1 MSKKLAEGIDALVL
15 DVKTGSGAFMKKEE
29 DAVFLAELMVET
41 GERMRKSV
49 VALITNMDQPLGTH
63 VGNSLEVIE
72 ALEVLHG
79 RGPDDLKELCVELA
93 GWMFHLGGAAATV
106 AQGKRDAEQLIASGK
121 AFDKFRQM
129 VSLQGGDVAALDDP
143 TKLPRAKYL
152 HNVLSPRSGFITA
165 MNCEAIGT
173 ACVVL
178 GGGREK
184 KEDAVDP
191 AVGIVLHRKIADQI
205 SVGEP
210 LCTIHSNSE
219 ARTAR
224 AESLLLESFHIA
236 DAPAVEMNALVRRVI
251 RGSKANS
258 VGGK

>member
-1 MSKKLAEGIDALVL
+1 MG
-15 DVKTGSGAFMKKEE
+15 
-29 DAVFLAELMVET
+29 
-41 GERMRKSV
+41 KSV

-72 ALEVLHG
+72 VLEILRG
-79 RGPDDLKELCVELA
+79 RGPDDLRELCVELA

-106 AQGKRDAEQLIASGK
+106 AQGKLDAERLIASGK
-121 AFDKFRQM
+121 ALEKFRQM
-129 VSLQGGDVAALDDP
+129 VSLQGGDVSALDNP
-143 TKLPRAKYL
+143 ARLPRAKYMRD
-152 HNVLSPRSGFITA
+152 VISPRSGFIAA
-165 MNCEAIGT
+165 MNCEAVGT

-191 AVGIVLHRKIADQI
+191 AVGIVLHRKTGDQ
-205 SVGEP
+205 VAAGEP
-210 LCTIHSNSE
+210 LCIVHSNSE

-224 AESLLLESFHIA
+224 AVNLLLESFKIA
-236 DAPAVEMNALVRRVI
+236 DAPAVETNPLVRRVI
-251 RGSKANS
+251 QGSKANR